1 MAETSGKNIW
11 QKQMAEASGK
21 NIWQKQMANA
31 NGRSIWHNPRFHT
44 PLKQKTVII
53 RTVI

>member
-21 NIWQKQMANA
+21 NIWQKQMEEAS
-31 NGRSIWHNPRFHT
+31 GRSIWHNPRFHT

>member
-1 MAETSGKNIW
+1 MAET
-11 QKQMAEASGK
+11 SGK

-31 NGRSIWHNPRFHT
+31 NGRSKWQKQMAEASGITPVSIP

>member
-1 MAETSGKNIW
+1 MANAFSKNKWQKHLANANGGNIWQTQMAETSGITPV
-11 QKQMAEASGK
+11 
-21 NIWQKQMANA
+21 
-31 NGRSIWHNPRFHT
+31 SIP

>member
-21 NIWQKQMANA
+21 NIWQKQMAQA
-31 NGRSIWHNPRFHT
+31 SGITPVSIP

>member
-11 QKQMAEASGK
+11 QKQMEEASG
-21 NIWQKQMANA
+21 ITPV
-31 NGRSIWHNPRFHT
+31 SIP